1 MQLILT
7 CISVEED
14 PYFICSNIADILS
27 AIEIYHLIIYGEIF
41 AGTLVE
47 ILFEFN
53 QLDSVKIL
61 SLSLSQP
68 RSLSDFERTS
78 MSHLSSTN
86 RITKVNLGTIDDLE
100 EVYFL
105 IELCPHMVYLRVD
118 DLNKM
123 NVQLFVRFILMKL
136 MVKPSHRL
144 QLFSFRVRAA
154 DDQTI
159 QQLNQIIDDKK
170 LLFNYTITRVLDFI
184 DLQWN

>member
-1 MQLILT
+1 MQLIFT
-7 CISVEED
+7 GISLEE
-14 PYFICSNIADILS
+14 PYFIGSEIADFFNVT
-27 AIEIYHLIIYGEIF
+27 EIYHLTFDGEIF
-41 AGTLVE
+41 VGTLIE
-47 ILFEFN
+47 ILFQFD

-68 RSLSDFERTS
+68 RSLLDFERTAV
-78 MSHLSSTN
+78 SHLLSRN
-86 RITKVNLGTIDDLE
+86 RITKVNLGTMNDLE

-118 DLNKM
+118 DLKKM
-123 NVQLFVRFILMKL
+123 DVKLFLRFILKKL

-144 QLFSFRVRAA
+144 RLLSFRVRAA

-159 QQLNQIIDDKK
+159 QQLNQIIDDEK